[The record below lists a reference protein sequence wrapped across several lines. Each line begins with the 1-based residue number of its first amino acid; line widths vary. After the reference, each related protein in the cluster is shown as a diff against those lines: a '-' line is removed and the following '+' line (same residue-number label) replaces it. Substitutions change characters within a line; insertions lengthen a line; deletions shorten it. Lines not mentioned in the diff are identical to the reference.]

1 MATVQT
7 KVLAMALLKDKP
19 RGSQEEA
26 RRYTA
31 GTQKVQS
38 KVRTEVHKKYR
49 PKYAPRYAKSTGS
62 GTQKV
67 QAWYRPK
74 YAAWLVNLT
83 TQRYWETDECNEIF
97 KLLREGIVLLRSARI
112 VSKQMS

>member
-26 RRYTA
+26 RRKPG
-31 GTQKVQS
+31 GTPQ
-38 KVRTEVHKKYR
+38 VHKKYR

>member
-26 RRYTA
+26 RRKPG
-31 GTQKVQS
+31 GT
-38 KVRTEVHKKYR
+38 
-49 PKYAPRYAKSTGS
+49 PRYAKSTGS
-62 GTQKV
+62 GTKKV